1 MREPTWTMQELERM
15 KEFSE
20 LDIFYEF
27 LDILMPLESHAEKGL
42 LGKKASKKH
51 LRRQAQELK
60 FLADLLKQ
68 KTSLDL
74 NNKNEV
80 PNCLEKRI
88 EKERNRMD
96 NADKRYQ
103 ARISNLKKAN
113 QNNSERVERLREAMT
128 QQKERNEQRK
138 KEAEEKSQLQ
148 TNGDHQETQD

>member
-1 MREPTWTMQELERM
+1 M

-27 LDILMPLESHAEKGL
+27 LDILMPLEAHAEKGL

-60 FLADLLKQ
+60 FLSDLMKQ
-68 KTSLDL
+68 RVSLDL
-74 NNKNEV
+74 QKKDEV

-88 EKERNRMD
+88 EKEQNRMD

-113 QNNSERVERLREAMT
+113 QNNDERVNRLREAMT
-128 QQKERNEQRK
+128 QQKERNERRK
-138 KEAEEKSQLQ
+138 KDAKEKGKLQ
-148 TNGDHQETQD
+148 ADGEHQETKDQL

>member
-1 MREPTWTMQELERM
+1 M

-27 LDILMPLESHAEKGL
+27 LDILMPLESHAERGL

-51 LRRQAQELK
+51 LRKQAQELK

-68 KTSLDL
+68 RASLDL
-74 NNKNEV
+74 QKKDEV

-88 EKERNRMD
+88 EKEQKRMD

-103 ARISNLKKAN
+103 ARIGNLKKAN
-113 QNNSERVERLREAMT
+113 QNNDERVKRLREAMT

-138 KEAEEKSQLQ
+138 REAEKEKGESQ
-148 TNGDHQETQD
+148 TDGEHQETQDQL